1 MNNIQHQ
8 EMVKRAV
15 KAKFHGHDTLQGKA
29 VPAYPVTAER
39 ELRRI
44 TGGYMKLLNQVLRE
58 NLPAMM
64 AAYKRERH
72 GDSRFDDSRDL
83 DNEIRQTIQK
93 MAAELERLLAEYGLD
108 DQVRKVSK
116 TAQNTS
122 LREWKRMVRNTLG
135 IDLTTD
141 YFKGD
146 FYGDA
151 IEKWISQNILLIKS
165 LPTETLGNMRQ
176 ILLDSYM
183 KGKPIRQIQKD
194 IQEEYNV
201 SKRRAALLARD
212 QIASLNAQITKLQ
225 HQDAGVKKYRWS
237 SSKDSRVRECHA
249 ELDGKVFSWDD
260 PPEMWYDTKSKGRV
274 YTGRFCHPG
283 EDICCRC
290 VAIPV
295 FDQNT
300 VDLPISSSGELRI
313 GR

>member
-8 EMVKRAV
+8 EIVKRAV

-58 NLPAMM
+58 NLPTMM

-93 MAAELERLLAEYGLD
+93 MAAELERLIDQYGLD
-108 DQVRKVSK
+108 EQVRKVSK